1 VNGDGRP
8 VRFALTGGECHD
20 VVQAETLLENLS
32 PRNVIADKG
41 YDSDPL
47 RNTIRQRGATPV
59 IPARRGTR
67 RRRYDRTKYKLRNV
81 VERFINR
88 IKHYR
93 RVATRYEKTDPNYLG
108 FLCLASLMTTV
119 L

>member
-1 VNGDGRP
+1 MNGHGKP
-8 VRFALTGGECHD
+8 VRLALTGGECHD
-20 VVQAETLLENLS
+20 QSQAESLLEDLS
-32 PRNVIADKG
+32 PQNVIADKG

-47 RNTIRQRGATPV
+47 RDTIRRRGATPV
-59 IPARRGTR
+59 IPARKGMRPR
-67 RRRYDRTKYKLRNV
+67 QYDRTKYKLRNV

-93 RVATRYEKTDPNYLG
+93 RVATRYDKTDPNYLG
-108 FLCLASLMTTV
+108 FVCLASLVATA